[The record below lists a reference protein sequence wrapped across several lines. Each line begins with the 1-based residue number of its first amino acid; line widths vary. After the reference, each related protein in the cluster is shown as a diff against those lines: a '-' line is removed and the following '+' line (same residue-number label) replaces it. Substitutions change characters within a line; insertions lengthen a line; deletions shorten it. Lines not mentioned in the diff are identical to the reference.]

1 MFQIRLQNWPK
12 VEVLFSKNLH
22 TPPLELDQLAFYR
35 VEEILNAYEEI
46 VDEENKSQ
54 EAEQKKYEK
63 QSQLPQADYGGFKV
77 PKMDLPKM
85 PNVPKM

>member
-1 MFQIRLQNWPK
+1 LQNWPK

-22 TPPLELDQLAFYR
+22 TTPLELDQLAFYR

-46 VDEENKSQ
+46 VEEENKSQ
-54 EAEQKKYEK
+54 NEEQKKYEK
-63 QSQLPQADYGGFKV
+63 QAQLAQPEYGGFKV

-85 PNVPKM
+85 DLPKMPKL